1 MSLFI
6 LRRDLRKLELRV
18 AELEA
23 AAVKPTPVPTPAPK
37 PVAKPVPAPRPV
49 PKPIPAK
56 PVEPNK
62 S

>member
-23 AAVKPTPVPTPAPK
+23 AAVKPTPVP
-37 PVAKPVPAPRPV
+37 KPVPA

-56 PVEPNK
+56 PVEPK
-62 S
+62 K